1 MRPPNAVI
9 RRALIDPAW
18 VPVAVILTVLL
29 LAAGLAGTLAV
40 PLSRRRR
47 PLRLA
52 LFGAFYLILDACLVV
67 CCAAMWLRHPLPRRR
82 DQPRWSAAHLR
93 LLRRA
98 LSLLIAVAGRLLG
111 FVVEVEEPPNA
122 AAIAGRPLLV
132 MARHGGPGDSFALA
146 DLLVT
151 RYQRRPAIV
160 LTERLRWDPG
170 LDVILSRLP
179 SCFIR
184 RGEGRSAPER
194 LAELA
199 RSLEPDDAILLFPEG
214 GNWTPSRY
222 LRAISRLRRSG
233 PQQAA
238 ADAAENPNVLPPHP
252 AGLLACLKSRPDL
265 DVAVVAHTGLEDL
278 VSPGLLWRA
287 LPVSD
292 QPMVVRWWHEPAAA
306 MPDSDTGRRDWLRL
320 QWAIVDSWI
329 AYRKAA
335 RIPASPASTASPAR
349 PASTV
354 STVSPASTAA
364 GKPAPLP
371 STRPTTDG

>member
-9 RRALIDPAW
+9 RRVLIDPAW
-18 VPVAVILTVLL
+18 VPVAMVLTVLL

-52 LFGAFYLILDACLVV
+52 LFGAFYLVLDVCLVV
-67 CCAAMWLRHPLPRRR
+67 CCAALWLRHPLPRRR
-82 DQPRWSAAHLR
+82 DQAQWSAAHLR

-98 LSLLIAVAGRLLG
+98 LSMLLTVAGRLLG
-111 FVVEVEEPPNA
+111 FAVEVEEPPDA
-122 AAIAGRPLLV
+122 AGIAGRPLLV

-146 DLLVT
+146 DLLLT
-151 RYQRRPAIV
+151 RYRRRPAIV
-160 LTERLRWDPG
+160 LTETLRWDPG
-170 LDVILSRLP
+170 LDVILGRLP

-194 LAELA
+194 MAELA
-199 RSLEPDDAILLFPEG
+199 RGLEPDDAILLFPEG

-222 LRAISRLRRSG
+222 LHAMTRLRRSG
-233 PQQAA
+233 SPQAA
-238 ADAAENPNVLPPHP
+238 ADAAASPNVLPPHP
-252 AGLLACLKSRPDL
+252 TGLLACLKSRPDL

-287 LPVSD
+287 LPVSG

-306 MPDSDTGRRDWLRL
+306 MPDSDAGRREWLRL

-329 AYRKAA
+329 GSRKAA
-335 RIPASPASTASPAR
+335 RVPASPASPASAASTASPASTAS
-349 PASTV
+349 TE
-354 STVSPASTAA
+354 STAR
-364 GKPAPLP
+364 GPGW
-371 STRPTTDG
+371 SEG